1 MLSGSI
7 CKCFR
12 LGYYI
17 DVYVNV
23 NHIMLKLNPV
33 KPEIANDGETQDLTY
48 TISELAKEF
57 GITTRAIRFYE
68 DEHLISPERIGRQR
82 IYSGR
87 DYTRLKLILRG
98 KRLGFTLADIA
109 DMLNLYDSEPGEK
122 AQLEVALVKA
132 RQRRQSL
139 EQQLDDLKLTMTELD
154 AFETSCR
161 EQLKNL

>member
-1 MLSGSI
+1 
-7 CKCFR
+7 
-12 LGYYI
+12 
-17 DVYVNV
+17 
-23 NHIMLKLNPV
+23 MLKLNPV